1 MQWMMQSFFV
11 LIKWTQRQKIIIM
24 ISTDVIINC
33 WAFDQHSEFARPSI
47 GSCDLVGG
55 VNWWPRL
62 LLNVRFTCLGSRHSE
77 KYSENIM
84 KNILKIFTCLGFKH
98 SQYSEGSWRF
108 SSPWMNT
115 SMFKCDWT
123 GFYSEHP
130 PKKVIWLNV
139 KYPVGFWPPL
149 RIPPEPGLDRTFGLH
164 HLGLGPWPYGAS
176 PGGNSSRY

>member
-1 MQWMMQSFFV
+1 MQWTIQSFFV

-62 LLNVRFTCLGSRHSE
+62 LLNVRFTCLGSRHSD
-77 KYSENIM
+77 KYSENIMKNILKNTM

-108 SSPWMNT
+108 SSPWMKT
-115 SMFKCDWT
+115 SMFKSDRT
-123 GFYSEHP
+123 AFYSEHP
-130 PKKVIWLNV
+130 QKKL
-139 KYPVGFWPPL
+139 
-149 RIPPEPGLDRTFGLH
+149 FG
-164 HLGLGPWPYGAS
+164 S
-176 PGGNSSRY
+176 M